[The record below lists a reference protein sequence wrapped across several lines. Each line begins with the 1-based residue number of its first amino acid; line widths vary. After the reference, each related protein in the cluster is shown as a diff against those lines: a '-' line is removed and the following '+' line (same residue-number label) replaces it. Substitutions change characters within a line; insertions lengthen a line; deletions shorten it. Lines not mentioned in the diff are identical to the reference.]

1 MANTFDSLSETYA
14 VMKQFKQALSNYQII
29 KLSNYQKVLLLQPDN
44 QATKKQIK
52 LIKDLMNN

>member
-1 MANTFDSLSETYA
+1 VANTFDSLSETYA
-14 VMKQFKQALSNYQII
+14 VMKQFKQA
-29 KLSNYQKVLLLQPDN
+29 LSNYQKVLLLQPDN